1 MTTADELRQVL
12 GPIGIWMTPPARSGI
27 DPEKYGLQ
35 IEAAGFTS
43 VWFGGMNSAAN
54 LASVEPMLSSTGRL
68 VLGTGIASVWTWAPG
83 ELAAE
88 ADRLAAAYPGRFI
101 LGLGVSHAPL
111 VESTG
116 QAYVKPY
123 TKMVQFLDE
132 LPPTAAPVM
141 LAALGPK
148 MLELSRDR
156 TLGAHPYFVPPEHT
170 AFARSVL
177 GPEPLL
183 IPELAVALAPGAQG
197 ARAARDY
204 AQPYLRLPNYA
215 GNLKKFGFSAEDIDG
230 AGSDRLMSR
239 VVPNGPEAS
248 VTRLREHLA
257 AGADHVLLQPV
268 TEDGKFDAAGLRG
281 LADLVA
287 DLKRP

>member
-12 GPIGIWMTPPARSGI
+12 GPIGIWMPPPARAGI
-27 DPEKYGLQ
+27 DAETYGRD

-43 VWFGGMNSAAN
+43 VWFPGMNSAAD
-54 LASVEPMLSSTGRL
+54 LAEVEPVLAATERL
-68 VLGTGIASVWTWAPG
+68 VLGTGIASVWTWAPN
-83 ELAAE
+83 ELADH

-101 LGLGVSHAPL
+101 LGLGVSHAPA

-123 TKMVQFLDE
+123 SKMVQFLDA
-132 LPPTAAPVM
+132 LPPTAAPVI
-141 LAALGPK
+141 LAALGPR

-177 GPEPLL
+177 GPQALL
-183 IPELAVALAPGAQG
+183 IPELAAALDPGAAG
-197 ARAARDY
+197 AAAAHAY
-204 AQPYLRLPNYA
+204 AQGYLRLPNYT
-215 GNLKKFGFSAEDIDG
+215 GNLQKFGFTDADIEG
-230 AGSDRLMSR
+230 AGSDRLMDR
-239 VVPNGPEAS
+239 VVPNGPEAT

-257 AGADHVLLQPV
+257 AGADHVVVQLV
-268 TEDGKFDAAGLRG
+268 TEGGTYDAGGLRA
-281 LADLVA
+281 LAGLVA
-287 DLKRP
+287 DLKR